1 MKILIAS
8 SIDPAAVDK
17 LRQTHDVRLA
27 LKTTPQ
33 QLEDAIRDREALI
46 FRSGV
51 KITAEIM
58 AKAPDLR
65 LLIRAGSGID
75 NLELD
80 YVHRKGLALYRI
92 PEPGARAVAEM
103 CFAFMLAM
111 SRRLW
116 EADRLTR
123 QGRWAKSEL
132 TGYLLHRKVLGIV
145 GAGNIGSLVGEMGHA
160 WGMNVL
166 GCVEP
171 SSPLDGRAM
180 RAKGIR
186 ITNLEELVSSA
197 DYLSVHVPF
206 QTSTRNLISADVLS
220 KMKAGSYLIN
230 LARGGVVDEK
240 ALYRELTT
248 PGRLRAAAL
257 DVHQEEGEGK
267 ISPLADLPNV
277 ILTPH
282 IGAETVDTKRQ
293 IGEKILQIVDSF
305 CTSPANKR
313 AGINPGKTG

>member
-8 SIDPAAVDK
+8 SVDASAVD
-17 LRQTHDVRLA
+17 RIRRVHDVRLA
-27 LKTTPQ
+27 LKVTPA
-33 QLEDAIRDREALI
+33 QLVDAIRDREALI

-51 KITAEIM
+51 QITAEIM
-58 AKAPDLR
+58 ANAPDLR

-75 NLELD
+75 NLDLD
-80 YVHRKGLALYRI
+80 YVRQRNMVLYRI

-132 TGYLLHRKVLGIV
+132 TGYLLHRKVLGII
-145 GAGNIGSLVGEMGHA
+145 GAGNIGSRVGEMGHA
-160 WGMNVL
+160 WGMKVL

-171 SSPLDGRAM
+171 GSPVDEQEM
-180 RAKGIR
+180 RAKGIT
-186 ITNLEELVSSA
+186 ITNLEEVVSSA
-197 DYLSVHVPF
+197 DYLSIHVPF
-206 QTSTRNLISADVLS
+206 QTSTRNLIGADVLS
-220 KMKAGSYLIN
+220 KMKAGSFLIN

-240 ALYRELTT
+240 ALYRELAT

-282 IGAETVDTKRQ
+282 IGAETVDTKRE
-293 IGEKILQIVDSF
+293 IGEKIIQIIDSF
-305 CTSPANKR
+305 CASPA
-313 AGINPGKTG
+313 

>member
-8 SIDPAAVDK
+8 SIDAAAVDK
-17 LRQTHDVRLA
+17 LRQAHNVRLA
-27 LKTTPQ
+27 LKATPQ
-33 QLEDAIRDREALI
+33 QLADTIRDRDALI

-51 KITAEIM
+51 QITAEIM
-58 AKAPDLR
+58 SKAPDLR

-75 NLELD
+75 NLDLA
-80 YVHRKGLALYRI
+80 YVRQRNILLYRI

-145 GAGNIGSLVGEMGHA
+145 GAGNIGSQIGEMGHA

-166 GCVEP
+166 GCVETG
-171 SSPLDGRAM
+171 SPVDEEAM
-180 RAKGIR
+180 RARGIR
-186 ITNLEELVSSA
+186 LTGLEEVVASA
-197 DYLSVHVPF
+197 DYLSINVPL
-206 QTSTRNLISADVLS
+206 QTSTRHLINADVLS
-220 KMKAGSYLIN
+220 KMKPGSYLVN
-230 LARGGVVDEK
+230 LSRGGVVDEK

-248 PGRLRAAAL
+248 PGRLRGAAL
-257 DVHQEEGEGK
+257 DVHQEEGEGR

-282 IGAETVDTKRQ
+282 IGAETVDTKRE
-293 IGEKILQIVDSF
+293 IGERIIQIINSF
-305 CTSPANKR
+305 GT
-313 AGINPGKTG
+313 

>member
-8 SIDPAAVDK
+8 SIDASAVDR
-17 LRQTHDVRLA
+17 LRQAHDVRLA
-27 LKTTPQ
+27 LKTPPQ

-51 KITAEIM
+51 QITAGIM
-58 AKAPDLR
+58 ANAPGLR

-75 NLELD
+75 NLDLD
-80 YVHRKGLALYRI
+80 YVRQRGLALYRV
-92 PEPGARAVAEM
+92 PEPGARAVSEM
-103 CFAFMLAM
+103 SFAFMLAL
-111 SRRLW
+111 SRRIG

-123 QGRWAKSEL
+123 QGHWAKNEL
-132 TGYLLHRKVLGIV
+132 TGYLLHGKVLGIV
-145 GAGNIGSLVGEMGHA
+145 GAGDIGSLVGEMGHA

-171 SSPLDGRAM
+171 GSPVDEQAM
-180 RAKGIR
+180 RARGIR
-186 ITNLEELVSSA
+186 ITNLEEVISSA
-197 DYLSVHVPF
+197 DYLSIHVPL
-206 QTSTRNLISADVLS
+206 QTSTRNLISGDVLS
-220 KMKAGSYLIN
+220 KMKPGSYLIN

-240 ALYRELTT
+240 ALYRELTA
-248 PGRLRAAAL
+248 PGRLRGAAL

-282 IGAETVDTKRQ
+282 IGAETVDTKRE
-293 IGEKILQIVDSF
+293 IGEKIIQIVDSF
-305 CTSPANKR
+305 C
-313 AGINPGKTG
+313 GQPGR